1 MVLLV
6 YELLQVIIH
15 GNGVGIVADFIDQH
29 LEAILFIERDS
40 SAICIDGDEA
50 ASRSC
55 CRQ

>member
-15 GNGVGIVADFIDQH
+15 GNGMGIVADFIDQH

-40 SAICIDGDEA
+40 SAICIDGEEA